1 MSAVSNS
8 VMPSSS
14 ALCTTT
20 RVCSASHRMPK
31 LLHPRPTADTLS
43 PELPSLRYSMI
54 DPFFYFLPCVRPRP
68 RNAHKEVLL
77 RSSIELRQ
85 CAQRVKRARARR
97 RWQNSADGKAA
108 RHPETAAANFVRRHQ
123 SEHSLRAGGASFC
136 EPRQSILA
144 ADVCVTAAAGGTHER
159 RRCAPAGIRFGA
171 DEFVSPSD
179 AFSG

>member
-14 ALCTTT
+14 ALCTTA

-54 DPFFYFLPCVRPRP
+54 DPFLLSAMRQAAASCAPSEVFLQS
-68 RNAHKEVLL
+68 LL
-77 RSSIELRQ
+77 LRQ
-85 CAQRVKRARARR
+85 CAQPVKRARARR

-108 RHPETAAANFVRRHQ
+108 RHPETAAANFVRRDQ

-136 EPRQSILA
+136 EPRQSVLA
-144 ADVCVTAAAGGTHER
+144 ADVCVTAGAGGTHLR

-171 DEFVSPSD
+171 DEFVSAGD
-179 AFSG
+179 ALSG